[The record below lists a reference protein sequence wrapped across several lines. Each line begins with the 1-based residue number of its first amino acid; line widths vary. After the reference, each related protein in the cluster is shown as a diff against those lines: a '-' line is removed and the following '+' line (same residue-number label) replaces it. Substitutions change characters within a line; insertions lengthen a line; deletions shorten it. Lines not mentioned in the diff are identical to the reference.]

1 MQGDTR
7 DDESGARDLR
17 AGLGGASKSGDLAAP
32 PRTARRAAAALA
44 LLAILGGLTWG
55 AAKLLGGGASEAAD
69 QAFDI
74 TRVAPPRPAPS
85 FQAQV
90 PDGKP
95 FTLADAKG
103 QVLFLNFWATWCP
116 PCREEMPS
124 MLQLGSELSQRYPG
138 KFRMVAV
145 SVDEGWEAVR
155 QFFVG
160 RLPTGVQ
167 VVLDPSQ
174 KVTRDYYCA
183 ARNGQCTEFKFPET
197 YIVDAS
203 GKLVAYVV
211 GPRDW
216 NDPAARRF
224 LEKLL
229 R

>member
-1 MQGDTR
+1 MAAP
-7 DDESGARDLR
+7 SR
-17 AGLGGASKSGDLAAP
+17 AG
-32 PRTARRAAAALA
+32 RRAAVAIA
-44 LLAILGGLTWG
+44 LLAILAGLTWG
-55 AAKLLGGGASEAAD
+55 ATRVLGGGEAVSAD

-74 TRVAPPRPAPS
+74 TPVAPPRQAPS

-90 PDGKP
+90 PGGKS

-116 PCREEMPS
+116 PCRDEMPS
-124 MLQLGSELSQRYPG
+124 MLQLGRELSESYPG

-145 SVDEGWEAVR
+145 SVDEGWDAVR

-167 VVLDPSQ
+167 VVLDPNQ
-174 KVTRDYYCA
+174 QVTRDYYCA

-203 GKLVAYVV
+203 GRLVAYVV